1 MTKPLIKLIDSSL
14 LPAAVLIVGKVI
26 GIYFVAKVFNLSW
39 TLESAPDSLFSIS
52 PLFDD
57 KDLMTVSSYSDLFM
71 YSLVLIGLSFS
82 LFRAV
87 FLHAS
92 HIDPKFV
99 AKLATNNLLSLIK
112 DSFDVYFEGT
122 MWLVFTWVATFT
134 IFTNILLNKTY
145 IWVGLIAFAAS
156 FAFSIMLFK
165 DVVKEIE
172 VSRKKLRTPDFNL
185 LK

>member
-14 LPAAVLIVGKVI
+14 LPAAILIVGKVI
-26 GIYFVAKVFNLSW
+26 GIYFVAKVFELSW
-39 TLESAPDSLFSIS
+39 TIESASNTLFSVRPI
-52 PLFDD
+52 FDD
-57 KDLMTVSSYSDLFM
+57 KDLMLVSSYSDLFM
-71 YSLVLIGLSFS
+71 FSLVLIGLSFS

-99 AKLATNNLLSLIK
+99 AKLATNNLLNLIK
-112 DSFDVYFEGT
+112 DSFDVYFEGS
-122 MWLVFTWVATFT
+122 MWLVFTWVSTFT
-134 IFTNILLNKTY
+134 ILVNILLNKTF
-145 IWVGLIAFAAS
+145 IWVGVIAFAAS

-172 VSRKKLRTPDFNL
+172 INRKKIARPDLNL
-185 LK
+185 S